1 MMEGSTVKQ
10 AKAIVLTIEEGT
22 QEAYRVL
29 EALPQVGIDLDALTQ
44 RLEDEGVAKFN
55 QAFEQLM
62 AALKEKRADLPRVAV
77 TI

>member
-29 EALPQVGIDLDALTQ
+29 EALPQVGIDLYALTQ

-62 AALKEKRADLPRVAV
+62 AALKEKRAD
-77 TI
+77 